1 MGPGAIGDRD
11 PVARTRMGG
20 VFGRG
25 GQGVKEVE
33 GIGFRKQNWGKKV
46 GGQGVKEVEGI
57 VLRKRVVC
65 VKLNGEL
72 VRTLTPRLRV

>member
-1 MGPGAIGDRD
+1 
-11 PVARTRMGG
+11 MGG

>member
-20 VFGRG
+20 VFGR
-25 GQGVKEVE
+25 
-33 GIGFRKQNWGKKV
+33 